1 MSTLP
6 ELANLIKAHVNIG
19 CTKGEPESQ
28 EVRDIYSVLNLD
40 NHDAKKDFKKLVKKQ
55 EHIGLKLVEQSS
67 PSIIWQR

>member
-28 EVRDIYSVLNLD
+28 EVRDIYHVLNLD
-40 NHDAKKDFKKLVKKQ
+40 NNYAKKV
-55 EHIGLKLVEQSS
+55 LKYWFL
-67 PSIIWQR
+67 